1 MTPTDPLGQDHVH
14 PPDGAR
20 SSPPPGCPAH
30 DGVTRLYLPE
40 FAADP
45 NAVYDSLRAQGP
57 VAPVEIAP
65 GVPAT
70 LVTSYSTALEVL
82 RDPRNFPKDPRRW
95 QQTVPPDSPVL
106 PMLMY
111 RDNCLFTDGERHRR
125 LRAALNDGLG
135 GVDSVTLRG
144 YVERGATTLIDEFA
158 PAGEADLLT
167 QYGRLLPILVLD
179 QMFATPPHLSERLT
193 TALGTIFE
201 GVAANAEQA
210 NRELFLCTAEL
221 VETRRAAPGRDVVSW
236 LIAHPAELTQEEL
249 VSTIMLLM
257 AAGIEPTQNLIA
269 NVLRLLLSDDRFAG
283 GLTGGSVALDD
294 ALTEILWTDPPM
306 ANYATTHPIHD
317 VYLAGGVRVP
327 GDRPVLISLAAANA
341 DPEVSAARASGNR
354 AHLAWSAG
362 PHVCPAQSQAM
373 TIASVAVETL
383 LDRLPD
389 LELAVPVDD
398 LTWRPGPFHR
408 ALDSLPV
415 RFPPVRSSV
424 RPDENTGDSRWNVSP
439 PPPMSSTPQAPTSR
453 ARRGGSGSGESPR
466 WLSSLVR
473 WWRGL

>member
-14 PPDGAR
+14 PPEGR
-20 SSPPPGCPAH
+20 QQPMPPPGCPAH
-30 DGVTRLYLPE
+30 DGVTRLYVPE

-45 NAVYDSLRAQGP
+45 NAVYESLRAQGP

-70 LVTSYSTALEVL
+70 LVTSYATALEVL

-95 QQTVPPDSPVL
+95 QQTIPADSPVL

-111 RDNCLFTDGERHRR
+111 RENCLFTDGELHRR
-125 LRAALNDGLG
+125 LRSALNDGLS
-135 GVDSVTLRG
+135 GVDSGTLRG
-144 YVERGATTLIDEFA
+144 YVERGAATLIDEFA
-158 PAGEADLLT
+158 PVGEADLLT
-167 QYGRLLPILVLD
+167 QYGRLLPILVFD
-179 QMFATPPHLSERLT
+179 QMFNTPPHLSERLT
-193 TALGTIFE
+193 KALGTIFE
-201 GVAANAEQA
+201 GVAADAEQA
-210 NRELFLCTAEL
+210 NTELVLCTVEL
-221 VETRRAAPGRDVVSW
+221 VEMRRAEPGRDIVSW

-249 VSTIMLLM
+249 LSTIMLLV

-283 GLTGGSVALDD
+283 GLTGGSVSVDD
-294 ALTEILWTDPPM
+294 ALVEILWTDPPM

-317 VYLAGGVRVP
+317 VYLAGGVRIP

-341 DPEVSAARASGNR
+341 DPALSSARASGNR

-373 TIASVAVETL
+373 TIAAVAVETL

-408 ALDSLPV
+408 ALNALPV
-415 RFPPVRSSV
+415 RFPAV
-424 RPDENTGDSRWNVSP
+424 RPSAQTDENPGDNRWNVSP
-439 PPPMSSTPQAPTSR
+439 APTSSTPQAPTSKER
-453 ARRGGSGSGESPR
+453 PGSSGSGEPRR
-466 WLSSLVR
+466 WLNSLVR